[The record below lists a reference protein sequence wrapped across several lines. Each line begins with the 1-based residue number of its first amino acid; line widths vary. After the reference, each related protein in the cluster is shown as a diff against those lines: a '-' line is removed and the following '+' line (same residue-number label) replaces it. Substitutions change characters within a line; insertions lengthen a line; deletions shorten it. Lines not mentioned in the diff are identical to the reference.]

1 MQITKDDAYMHLTG
15 YNLDFFS
22 GLLFSLGDNNNKEII
37 NNIYKTLER
46 VRGKYTSHTPTLS
59 SCGPDPLLLSS
70 QAVLNL
76 SPTLRV
82 RRLPGWVLSLTS
94 WRRHFTAVHLNF
106 LICEKEVML
115 RVIIKIQGCYDIQGD
130 KEYETVWAMWS
141 VYASKVRILWLTH
154 MMLNHGSLCFNTRQ
168 YGTLIP

>member
-1 MQITKDDAYMHLTG
+1 MQITKDDAYIHLTG

-82 RRLPGWVLSLTS
+82 RLLQPCPWSRRFLDLETPKLPLLSNCKCLYIWPLTS
-94 WRRHFTAVHLNF
+94 FLKIAIMVSNDLLSIPEWPHPQIHLYL
-106 LICEKEVML
+106 LI
-115 RVIIKIQGCYDIQGD
+115 G
-130 KEYETVWAMWS
+130 
-141 VYASKVRILWLTH
+141 H
-154 MMLNHGSLCFNTRQ
+154 MAIRFHCTRCDH
-168 YGTLIP
+168 IM